1 MKISVRLFSGYG
13 LLVICFLIC
22 TGLSLHS
29 LSESRRGMEDTVNF
43 KMKRLTLVLNMRA
56 AVNDMAV
63 SVRDIVLLK
72 EPEKEKKEW
81 QRVSDLHEKYVQER
95 DRLVA
100 SMMHNA
106 SPEGKLALDRILS
119 SDGAALNTLTIAGKM
134 GLDNDQSEKAA
145 EYLLNTA
152 RPAQQ
157 ALSDAL
163 SGLTDVQNKLS
174 RDTVAGNSVSIREA
188 SILLLSLTILSVLFS
203 LLTIFMIV
211 RTLMRQLGGEPAD
224 AQILAAAIAS
234 GDLTSQVILH
244 RNDTTS
250 LLASLDG
257 MQANLRGLISQ
268 IKDSASSVAL
278 AADEISQG
286 NTELSSRTEQQA
298 AALQE
303 TAASMEQLTATVKS
317 NTAGAQ
323 QTAGSARETAQLARS
338 GGTDVQRMSD
348 TMNAISVS
356 AVKVRDITS
365 VIESIA
371 FQTNILALNAAVEA
385 ARAGEE
391 GRGFAVVA
399 GEVRTLAQRSANAA
413 HDIKQL
419 MAEALSVVDS
429 GVVAAADAG
438 HSILKIVGMVGEL
451 AEAMDNI
458 SLASSE
464 QMLGISQVSIAVSQ
478 MDGVTQNNAALV
490 EESSSASQSLS
501 EQAHALRGMV
511 DNFRV

>member
-22 TGLSLHS
+22 TGLSLHA
-29 LSESRRGMEDTVNF
+29 LSESRQGMEDTVNY
-43 KMKRLTLVLNMRA
+43 KMRRLTLVLNMRA
-56 AVNDMAV
+56 AVNNMAV

-72 EPEKEKKEW
+72 DTEQEKNEW
-81 QRVSDLHEKYVQER
+81 QKVSDLHEKYLQER
-95 DRLVA
+95 DQLVT

-106 SPEGKLALDRILS
+106 SPEGKSALDRILS
-119 SDGAALNTLTIAGKM
+119 SDSTALDTLTVAGKM
-134 GLDNDQSEKAA
+134 GMDNDQSEKAA
-145 EYLLNTA
+145 DYLLNTA

-163 SGLTDVQNKLS
+163 EGLTDVQNKLS
-174 RDTVAGNSVSIREA
+174 RDTVAVNSASVREA
-188 SILLLSLTILSVLFS
+188 SVLLLSLTTLSVLFS
-203 LLTIFMIV
+203 FLTIFMIV
-211 RTLMRQLGGEPAD
+211 RALMRQLGGEPKD
-224 AQILAAAIAS
+224 AEILAAAIAS
-234 GDLTSQVILH
+234 GDLTSQVILR
-244 RNDTTS
+244 RNDKTS
-250 LLASLDG
+250 LLASLNG
-257 MQANLRGLISQ
+257 MQTNLRGLISQ
-268 IKDSASSVAL
+268 IKDSAGSVAL

-323 QTAGSARETAQLARS
+323 QTAGSAREAAQVARS

-356 AVKVRDITS
+356 AAKVRDITS

-399 GEVRTLAQRSANAA
+399 GEVRMLAKRSARAA
-413 HDIKQL
+413 HDIKLL
-419 MAEALSVVDS
+419 MAEAVSVVDS
-429 GVVAAADAG
+429 GVVASADAG
-438 HSILKIVGMVGEL
+438 HSIMKIVSMVGEL
-451 AEAMDNI
+451 AESMDNI

-464 QMLGISQVSIAVSQ
+464 QMQGISQISIAVSQ

-501 EQAHALRGMV
+501 EQAHALREMV
-511 DNFRV
+511 EAFRV

>member
-1 MKISVRLFSGYG
+1 MKISFRLFSGYG

-22 TGLSLHS
+22 TGLSLHV
-29 LSESRRGMEDTVNF
+29 LSKSRQGMEDTVNY
-43 KMKRLTLVLNMRA
+43 KMRRLTLVLNMRA
-56 AVNDMAV
+56 AVNNMAV

-72 EPEKEKKEW
+72 DPEQEKNEW
-81 QRVSDLHEKYVQER
+81 QKVSDLHEKYLQQR
-95 DRLVA
+95 DQLVN

-106 SPEGKLALDRILS
+106 SPEGKSALDRIVS
-119 SDGAALNTLTIAGKM
+119 SDSFALNTLTVAGKM
-134 GLDNDQSEKAA
+134 GMDNDQSEKAA
-145 EYLLNTA
+145 DYLLNTA

-163 SGLTDVQNKLS
+163 DGLTDVQNKLS
-174 RDTVAGNSVSIREA
+174 RDTVAVNSESVREA
-188 SILLLSLTILSVLFS
+188 SAVLLSLTTLSVLFS
-203 LLTIFMIV
+203 FLTIFMIV
-211 RTLMRQLGGEPAD
+211 RALMRQLGGEPKD
-224 AQILAAAIAS
+224 AEILAAAIAS
-234 GDLTSQVILH
+234 GDLTSQVILR
-244 RNDTTS
+244 RNDKTS

-257 MQANLRGLISQ
+257 MQTNLRGLISQ
-268 IKDSASSVAL
+268 IKDSAGSVAL

-323 QTAGSARETAQLARS
+323 QTAGSAREAAQVARS

-356 AVKVRDITS
+356 AAKVRDITS

-399 GEVRTLAQRSANAA
+399 GEVRSLAQRSANAA

-419 MAEALSVVDS
+419 MADAVSVVDS

-438 HSILKIVGMVGEL
+438 HSIMKIVSMVGEL
-451 AEAMDNI
+451 AESMDNI

-464 QMLGISQVSIAVSQ
+464 QMQGISQVSIAVSQ

-501 EQAHALRGMV
+501 AQAHALRGMV
-511 DNFRV
+511 EAFRV

>member
-22 TGLSLHS
+22 TGLSLHA
-29 LSESRRGMEDTVNF
+29 LSESRQGMEDTVNY
-43 KMKRLTLVLNMRA
+43 KMRRLTLVLNMRA
-56 AVNDMAV
+56 AVNNMAV
-63 SVRDIVLLK
+63 SVRDIVLLRD
-72 EPEKEKKEW
+72 PEQEKNEW
-81 QRVSDLHEKYVQER
+81 LKVSDLHQKYLQER
-95 DRLVA
+95 DQLVT

-106 SPEGKLALDRILS
+106 SPEGKSALDRILS
-119 SDGAALNTLTIAGKM
+119 SDSAALNTLTVAGKM
-134 GLDNDQSEKAA
+134 GMDNDQAEKAA
-145 EYLLNTA
+145 DYLLNTA

-163 SGLTDVQNKLS
+163 DGLTDVQNKLS
-174 RDTVAGNSVSIREA
+174 RDTVAVNSASVREA
-188 SILLLSLTILSVLFS
+188 SVLLLSLTTLSVLFS
-203 LLTIFMIV
+203 FLTIFMIV
-211 RTLMRQLGGEPAD
+211 RALMRQLGGEPKD
-224 AQILAAAIAS
+224 AEILAAAIAS
-234 GDLTSQVILH
+234 GDLTSQVILR
-244 RNDTTS
+244 RNDKTS

-257 MQANLRGLISQ
+257 MQTNLRGLISQ
-268 IKDSASSVAL
+268 IKDSAGSVAL

-317 NTAGAQ
+317 NTVGAQ
-323 QTAGSARETAQLARS
+323 QTAGSAREAAQVARS

-348 TMNAISVS
+348 TMNAISLS
-356 AVKVRDITS
+356 AAKVRDITS

-419 MAEALSVVDS
+419 MAEAVSVVDS

-438 HSILKIVGMVGEL
+438 HSIMKIVGMVGEL

-464 QMLGISQVSIAVSQ
+464 QMQGISQVSIAVSQ

-511 DNFRV
+511 EAFRV

>member
-1 MKISVRLFSGYG
+1 
-13 LLVICFLIC
+13 
-22 TGLSLHS
+22 
-29 LSESRRGMEDTVNF
+29 MEDTVNY
-43 KMKRLTLVLNMRA
+43 KMRRLTLVLNMRA
-56 AVNDMAV
+56 AVNNMAV

-72 EPEKEKKEW
+72 DTEQEKKEW
-81 QRVSDLHEKYVQER
+81 QKISNLHEKYLQER
-95 DRLVA
+95 DQLVT

-106 SPEGKLALDRILS
+106 SPEGKSALDSILS
-119 SDGAALNTLTIAGKM
+119 SDSTALNTLTVAGKM
-134 GLDNDQSEKAA
+134 GMDNNQSEKAA
-145 EYLLNTA
+145 DYLLNTA

-157 ALSDAL
+157 VLSDAL
-163 SGLTDVQNKLS
+163 DGLTDVQNKLS
-174 RDTVAGNSVSIREA
+174 RDTVAVNSASVREA
-188 SILLLSLTILSVLFS
+188 SVLLLSLTTLSVLFS
-203 LLTIFMIV
+203 FLTIFMIV
-211 RTLMRQLGGEPAD
+211 RALMRQLGGEPKD
-224 AQILAAAIAS
+224 AEILAAAIAS
-234 GDLTSQVILH
+234 GDLTSQVILRH
-244 RNDTTS
+244 NDKTS
-250 LLASLDG
+250 LVASLNG
-257 MQANLRGLISQ
+257 MQTNLRRLISQ
-268 IKDSASSVAL
+268 IKDSAGSVAL

-323 QTAGSARETAQLARS
+323 QTAGSAREAAQVARS

-356 AVKVRDITS
+356 AAKVRDITS

-399 GEVRTLAQRSANAA
+399 GEVRTLAKRSARAA
-413 HDIKQL
+413 HDIKLL
-419 MAEALSVVDS
+419 MAEAVSVVDS

-438 HSILKIVGMVGEL
+438 HSIMKIVSMVGEL
-451 AEAMDNI
+451 AESMDNI

-464 QMLGISQVSIAVSQ
+464 QMQGISQISIAVSQ

-501 EQAHALRGMV
+501 EQAHALREMV
-511 DNFRV
+511 EAFRV